1 MLCGYVRKIQIL
13 KNTRGIEISRYNAQ
27 LKLKS
32 VINQQIGQQVQMQH
46 PQRITF
52 TLPVEFSTK

>member
-1 MLCGYVRKIQIL
+1 MYVKFKSS

-32 VINQQIGQQVQMQH
+32 AMNQQIGQQVQVQQ
-46 PQRITF
+46 P
-52 TLPVEFSTK
+52 